1 MRPLAVALILAATAC
16 ESALPPL
23 RKVGEVGR
31 DPVVLFVGGDG
42 AGQGDLFAVPTSGGE
57 ATQLTFSSVSES
69 RPALS
74 PDGGAVAFLRTSG
87 DSTRGAVWV
96 MNLVSGAEREVELPR
111 GAGAPTRVGW
121 VADGGSIVVA
131 TTGGLYRAPAPPE
144 KRGAVPVPPA
154 ERAAAES
161 ALSVLLGSPA
171 FARVTLC
178 DRPEDLCVVG
188 DTGAPE
194 LLAKGARD
202 GARWGS
208 DSVAYFIGDE
218 LLVRPLG
225 PGRERTVELKHPPA
239 GPREATM
246 FPGAVDSSSS
256 P

>member
-1 MRPLAVALILAATAC
+1 V
-16 ESALPPL
+16 
-23 RKVGEVGR
+23 
-31 DPVVLFVGGDG
+31 FVGGDG

-69 RPALS
+69 WPALS
-74 PDGGAVAFLRTSG
+74 PDGGAVAFLRAPG
-87 DSTRGAVWV
+87 DSTRGSVWV
-96 MNLVSGAEREVELPR
+96 MNLVSGAERELELPS

-121 VADGGSIVVA
+121 AADGRSIVVA
-131 TTGGLYRAPAPPE
+131 TTAGRYRAPAPPQ
-144 KRGAVPVPPA
+144 KGGAVRVPPA
-154 ERAAAES
+154 KRPAAES

-171 FARVTLC
+171 FARVTPC

-202 GARWGS
+202 GVRWGS

-239 GPREATM
+239 RPREATM